1 MNDSVRIRSG
11 ALNGRAEMPR
21 LKYAETINGEK
32 HGAEIGFNTEEK
44 AIYTGTDSG
53 NVKVGDSAWEER
65 IKTCESQITAI
76 NARIDELNVSIA
88 EIIARL
94 DALTTPSE

>member
-1 MNDSVRIRSG
+1 MADKIKLKAGEG
-11 ALNGRAEMPR
+11 ATPKLENREPAYN
-21 LKYAETINGEK
+21 KTEK
-32 HGAEIGFNTEEK
+32 SLYIGTE
-44 AIYTGTDSG
+44 SG
-53 NVKVGDSAWEER
+53 NEKVGDAGWEQR
-65 IKTCESQITAI
+65 IKTCESQITAT